1 MEEVNLGVLGSFPL
15 EDVICDS
22 DFDSDDEFFD
32 FIKHILQ
39 LFNDNIELIDRR
51 LLFRMYDV
59 LSSCRFAFWEKDGF
73 NKIIDDSKL
82 PENFQNM
89 SNEEKSKIFYG
100 FEINED
106 NIKEALSSN
115 VPFICI
121 DKLKNDIRVHNVT
134 INKDFSEISIEF
146 EGICD
151 FFNAMVTFKYD
162 DNFRISEFHA
172 S

>member
-89 SNEEKSKIFYG
+89 PNEEQ
-100 FEINED
+100 
-106 NIKEALSSN
+106 AQ
-115 VPFICI
+115 
-121 DKLKNDIRVHNVT
+121 
-134 INKDFSEISIEF
+134 
-146 EGICD
+146 
-151 FFNAMVTFKYD
+151 A
-162 DNFRISEFHA
+162 
-172 S
+172 